1 MSGDNKSASKGAGS
15 DDSKVLG
22 AIAYFLGF
30 FAILLYLIKKEDKF
44 VKFHSIQSI
53 LLNVVWMVVFTVLMI
68 GSMSLTVVTAMMGGI
83 GGLSMLCLPFVGLGV
98 LVIVLFMMWKAF
110 SGEMYKLPFIGDLAD
125 KYSG

>member
-15 DDSKVLG
+15 GDSKVLG

-68 GSMSLTVVTAMMGGI
+68 GSMSLTVVTATMGGI
-83 GGLSMLCLPFVGLGV
+83 GGLSMLCLPFAGLGV
-98 LVIVLFMMWKAF
+98 LVVVLFMMWKAF

-125 KYSG
+125 KYSS

>member
-30 FAILLYLIKKEDKF
+30 FAILLYLIKKDDKF

-83 GGLSMLCLPFVGLGV
+83 GGLSMLCLPFAGLGV

>member
-125 KYSG
+125 KYSS